1 MLDLAR
7 NCLVLFLKLHVYI
20 LRFNDQL
27 SHVSTTK
34 VVYNM
39 KDRLNWIKTLR
50 TVFIAISSSIK
61 PLRADKATHL
71 LLVVIYIK
79 SYFRYRFNYIWRK
92 IHRQNT
98 ILVFEFVIFDTG
110 FVFIKQALSKFMAG
124 NRHNTEV
131 PYQNYDKLKQTILM
145 KRQRGKPELFID
157 PSFPPDLSSLTYV
170 YIGDD
175 RYERT
180 KFARPLVG
188 IICQMHVL
196 CTCLM
201 NFFYSFI
208 T

>member
-50 TVFIAISSSIK
+50 TVFIAIPSSIK

-79 SYFRYRFNYIWRK
+79 SYFSIDLYMDE
-92 IHRQNT
+92 NT
-98 ILVFEFVIFDTG
+98 
-110 FVFIKQALSKFMAG
+110 
-124 NRHNTEV
+124 
-131 PYQNYDKLKQTILM
+131 
-145 KRQRGKPELFID
+145 
-157 PSFPPDLSSLTYV
+157 
-170 YIGDD
+170 
-175 RYERT
+175 
-180 KFARPLVG
+180 
-188 IICQMHVL
+188 
-196 CTCLM
+196 
-201 NFFYSFI
+201 
-208 T
+208 

>member
-1 MLDLAR
+1 MDQNSAHCVYR
-7 NCLVLFLKLHVYI
+7 NLEL
-20 LRFNDQL
+20 NQ
-27 SHVSTTK
+27 TTK
-34 VVYNM
+34 GRQSN
-39 KDRLNWIKTLR
+39 TL
-50 TVFIAISSSIK
+50 IASRYIYKILFQASI
-61 PLRADKATHL
+61 
-71 LLVVIYIK
+71 
-79 SYFRYRFNYIWRK
+79 YIWRK
-92 IHRQNT
+92 IHRRNT

-201 NFFYSFI
+201 NFFIHLSPDNTGILLNLSQSSQSGYKSMQLDI
-208 T
+208 KRL

>member
-79 SYFRYRFNYIWRK
+79 SYFRYRFIYGGKYIDE
-92 IHRQNT
+92 IQ
-98 ILVFEFVIFDTG
+98 
-110 FVFIKQALSKFMAG
+110 
-124 NRHNTEV
+124 
-131 PYQNYDKLKQTILM
+131 YQFSN
-145 KRQRGKPELFID
+145 
-157 PSFPPDLSSLTYV
+157 LSSL
-170 YIGDD
+170 IPGLFLLSR
-175 RYERT
+175 RYQNSWRAIDTTPKFLT
-180 KFARPLVG
+180 KTM
-188 IICQMHVL
+188 I
-196 CTCLM
+196 
-201 NFFYSFI
+201 N
-208 T
+208 

>member
-1 MLDLAR
+1 
-7 NCLVLFLKLHVYI
+7 
-20 LRFNDQL
+20 
-27 SHVSTTK
+27 
-34 VVYNM
+34 
-39 KDRLNWIKTLR
+39 
-50 TVFIAISSSIK
+50 
-61 PLRADKATHL
+61 
-71 LLVVIYIK
+71 
-79 SYFRYRFNYIWRK
+79 
-92 IHRQNT
+92 
-98 ILVFEFVIFDTG
+98 
-110 FVFIKQALSKFMAG
+110 MAG

-201 NFFYSFI
+201 NCFI
-208 T
+208 HLSPDNTGILLNLSQSSQSGYKSMQLDLKRL